1 MISSRYTLGGLA
13 VVVASSFIPMSSAH
27 ANGCEWKNG
36 VTGPI
41 PYSIDLGTHYVPR
54 DVPRSTPI
62 GPIDA
67 FFIRNGQG
75 RSIDCYTLG
84 PQIDFKSRNNLP
96 LVPGNFIISGED
108 STGKIIKT
116 NVDGVGVRV
125 KLGPPYTTGWTP
137 VGSSVAV
144 VPYEAYVARYLPFG
158 LIHSLLQPNIT
169 LVKTGDIAP
178 GIHLLNVSNLLE
190 GWFTGVGTGFNL
202 SLTGTVIQ
210 AECSVSANPVS
221 ADPVDLGAW
230 NLSDFTAIGD
240 KTTAEPFTI
249 TLNSCMTDV
258 RLLQGPGAYFP
269 YAIGEF
275 FPVPRDFIADFRC
288 IVVRKGRQHLI
299 LVFRLGEIKGIN
311 FFWRGADFRGENQ
324 LTGSVEQR
332 LLLID
337 GNRKGVRS
345 GRSVLEVGHDETDL
359 MLALGQLVRGNLNE
373 MIVGLHGQGPGS
385 GADDIGFIIIQ
396 KNVYSLVPLM
406 IIWHVIPRFQFD
418 P

>member
-249 TLNSCMTDV
+249 TLNSCMTDDRTPPQTV
-258 RLLQGPGAYFP
+258 TYAHIRLDPTAGSTIHDAATGQFTLGTGSTAKGVVIQILHDDETPIPLASAVKLKPISPGTTTLNLKARLYQTAPPGPGLLEPGLA
-269 YAIGEF
+269 
-275 FPVPRDFIADFRC
+275 
-288 IVVRKGRQHLI
+288 KGSL
-299 LVFRLGEIKGIN
+299 N
-311 FFWRGADFRGENQ
+311 FTITY
-324 LTGSVEQR
+324 L
-332 LLLID
+332 
-337 GNRKGVRS
+337 
-345 GRSVLEVGHDETDL
+345 
-359 MLALGQLVRGNLNE
+359 
-373 MIVGLHGQGPGS
+373 
-385 GADDIGFIIIQ
+385 
-396 KNVYSLVPLM
+396 
-406 IIWHVIPRFQFD
+406 
-418 P
+418 